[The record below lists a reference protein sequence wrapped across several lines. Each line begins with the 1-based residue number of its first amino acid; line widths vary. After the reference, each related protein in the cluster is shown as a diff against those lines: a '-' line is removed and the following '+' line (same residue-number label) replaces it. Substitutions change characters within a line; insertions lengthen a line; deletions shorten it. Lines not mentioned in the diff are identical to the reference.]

1 MSDSILFGAS
11 KFQQSC
17 TLTTLLCNMLLKKKK
32 RISTREEAEGN
43 FITKMEHEIR
53 L

>member
-17 TLTTLLCNMLLKKKK
+17 TLTTLLCNMLLKKK

-43 FITKMEHEIR
+43 FITKMEQEIR